1 MSCGRTPCRA
11 GGTVLIGLPMF
22 AGTLIVSVQ
31 TWAQQPDRT
40 RSGADAGDRF
50 GSSLSAAGLVDSGV
64 KGDMLIGAFRSDP
77 NGSSSGRAY
86 VHKNAAIVPMHQLA
100 GAHKGD
106 KFGRA
111 LAGISDVDGDGSDD
125 LVIAAPGN

>member
-22 AGTLIVSVQ
+22 AGTLMVSVQ
-31 TWAQQPDRT
+31 TSAQQPDRT
-40 RSGADAGDRF
+40 GGGADAGDRF
-50 GSSLSAAGLVDSGV
+50 GSSLSAGGLVDAGV
-64 KGDMLIGAFRSDP
+64 KGDRPIGALRSDP

-86 VHKNAAIVPMHQLA
+86 VHKTAAIVPMHHLA

-106 KFGRA
+106 KFSRA
-111 LAGISDVDGDGSDD
+111 LAGISDVDG
-125 LVIAAPGN
+125 